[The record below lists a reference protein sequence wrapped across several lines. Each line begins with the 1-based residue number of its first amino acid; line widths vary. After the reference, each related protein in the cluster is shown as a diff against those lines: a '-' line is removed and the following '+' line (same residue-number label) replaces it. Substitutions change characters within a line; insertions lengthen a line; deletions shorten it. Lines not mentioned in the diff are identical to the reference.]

1 MQLPGPRHVQV
12 SLLNENWRIRE
23 CAVKLLGELLY
34 KIAGTSGKVKLD
46 GGSDEEGAATESY
59 AVALVEC
66 LGIETRNG
74 VLAQLYLV
82 RCACRLHVDSA
93 SCPDLVLCG

>member
-1 MQLPGPRHVQV
+1 MNG
-12 SLLNENWRIRE
+12 NWRIRE

-59 AVALVEC
+59 ANALVAT
-66 LGIETRNG
+66 LGVDTRNR
-74 VLAQLYLV
+74 VLARLYLV
-82 RCACRLHVDSA
+82 RCVCVHTQHVLAALSCAQSA
-93 SCPDLVLCG
+93 LRRGPTSTLTNR

>member
-1 MQLPGPRHVQV
+1 MRKFCYYPCVKVYLCNNPIQV

-59 AVALVEC
+59 AVALVET
-66 LGIETRNG
+66 LGMETRNG

-82 RCACRLHVDSA
+82 R
-93 SCPDLVLCG
+93 